1 MTPSS
6 WSAVVRARFRHDER
20 GFTVLET
27 MIAITVIFGALLAFA
42 YTATIGFR
50 YQGFARERQAAT
62 GIATRIMEEV
72 RGLAYEKVR
81 QGLETD
87 DLATD
92 PSAVTGCTGDPAGT
106 YRFESCAGEK
116 IVHTDLEPDQTVV
129 PLMPNSGTLDADDG
143 YPTPYT
149 WRVYVTNDD
158 PTRNPYRVTVIVTWS
173 SRRIAGAANEVRI
186 QSLFYSPAG
195 CQSTATHPFAAPCQ
209 PFFFGIGHSS
219 QQAVT
224 ITGSIP
230 GIAGFEEAEL
240 LGPVVNADLQVE
252 QVAQAQASA
261 FTSGVS
267 LTVSGATQAGGQQA
281 TTALADGD
289 PASATP
295 EYATGSVTGEAGS
308 LTAQNGD
315 GTNVLTVSNA
325 PGDPGSVVSTVEAGG
340 TNTCPLTGPAE
351 TDLEPC
357 AWGSVRRAG
366 TSEARLRLDG
376 LPTGLGT
383 ATLVRIEAPDVS
395 SPTTAFGDRTLVA
408 DAPGYLTETVTRRFG
423 TVTVGG
429 LPNGVDGPAGWG
441 GYLFRLTS
449 YVDTV
454 SASAGDAGTTTP
466 PAPSASVSSGTLEY
480 WNGTG
485 YTTLTAAQLQAAGA
499 IPFAAFDALDTVAGR
514 QVRVLI
520 EGTASRGGVATDSTG
535 SGTSIGSAE
544 ATSGPP
550 LDALLTYTVLVADG
564 VDDDGDGD
572 AAEPEAED
580 VAVRLTIAV
589 DLGVAEV
596 RTTYEP
602 PPTGA

>member
-1 MTPSS
+1 MTLRS
-6 WSAVVRARFRHDER
+6 WSAGVGARLRHDER
-20 GFTVLET
+20 GFTLLET
-27 MIAITVIFGALLAFA
+27 MIAILVIFGALLAFA

-50 YQGFARERQAAT
+50 YQGFARERQGAT
-62 GIATRIMEEV
+62 GVATRIMEEV
-72 RGLAYEKVR
+72 RGLAYEKIR

-87 DLATD
+87 ALASD
-92 PSAVTGCTGDPAGT
+92 PYAVTGCSGDPAGT
-106 YRFESCAGEK
+106 YRFESCSGEK

-129 PLMPNSGTLDADDG
+129 PLMPNSGTLGPPD

-158 PTRNPYRVTVIVTWS
+158 PSRRPYRVTVIVTWS
-173 SRRIAGAANEVRI
+173 SRRITGAANEVRV
-186 QSLFYSPAG
+186 QSLFYSPRG

-219 QQAVT
+219 QQTVT
-224 ITGSIP
+224 ITGSIA
-230 GIAGFEEAEL
+230 GIVGFEEAEL
-240 LGPVVNADLQVE
+240 LGPVVNADVQVE
-252 QVAQAQASA
+252 QVAQAQTSA

-267 LTVSGATQAGGQQA
+267 LTASGVTQNGGQQA
-281 TTALADGD
+281 ATALADGD

-295 EYATGSVTGEAGS
+295 GYATGSVTGEAGS
-308 LTAQNGD
+308 LAAQSGD

-340 TNTCPLTGPAE
+340 ANTCPLSGTAE

-366 TSEARLRLDG
+366 ASDARLRLDG
-376 LPTGLGT
+376 LPAPLGT
-383 ATLVRIEAPDVS
+383 ATLVRIEAPDAT

-408 DAPGYLTETVTRRFG
+408 GAPGYLTETVTRRFG

-429 LPNGVDGPAGWG
+429 LPNGVRGPAGWS

-449 YVDTV
+449 YADTV
-454 SASAGDAGTTTP
+454 SASAGDAGTGPP
-466 PAPSASVSSGTLEY
+466 PAPSATVASGALEY

-485 YTTLTAAQLQAAGA
+485 YTTLTAVQLQTGGA
-499 IPFAAFDALDTVAGR
+499 IPFAPLDVLDTVAGR
-514 QVRVLI
+514 EVRVLI

-535 SGTSIGSAE
+535 SGTSIESAE
-544 ATSGPP
+544 ARSGPP

-572 AAEPEAED
+572 DAEPEAED
-580 VAVRLTIAV
+580 VALRLTIAV
-589 DLGVAEV
+589 DLGAAEV
-596 RTTYEP
+596 STTYEP
-602 PPTGA
+602 PPTGS